1 MENPSKVLI
10 KKEKKRKSHI
20 RERYNNAYDASSYK
34 LAERLSTRL
43 EEMGKDLVDMISE
56 INDASSALSKHNKAD
71 DPVYLLRYVINRL
84 LLIFLFLVISSC

>member
-20 RERYNNAYDASSYK
+20 RERYDNAYDASSYK

-71 DPVYLLRYVINRL
+71 DPVYLRYVTNSL
-84 LLIFLFLVISSC
+84 LLIFSFSVISSC